1 MPPEEP
7 AALIAIDFKLDNGK
21 LTGNGE
27 RIYPLAK
34 PTLFASWYSE
44 TQPKGYCTVCGGL
57 VFVEGVRDKDF
68 ISVEISNARPVDVG
82 GRYQWREPNRPDGIM
97 FAMVLPERH
106 TLLDPDPMP
115 QEVKNFKKRLA
126 VHWRTPPPAETQLEI
141 SWSIRTLQEDV
152 DQEVQRVS
160 RVLFAS
166 RRKGMR
172 PEYDVALSY
181 ASEDREFVE
190 QTAAALGQHGITYF
204 YDRDEETAVRLWG
217 TNLYDHLSQVYSKLA
232 RYTVMF
238 ISKNYA
244 NKRWTN
250 LERQNAQARAFVEN
264 REYVL
269 PARFDDTEIPGLLPT
284 IAYVS
289 LKGLSPAQLA
299 EMIKRKVE
307 LTRI

>member
-1 MPPEEP
+1 MGSAYIRSPSQ
-7 AALIAIDFKLDNGK
+7 L
-21 LTGNGE
+21 
-27 RIYPLAK
+27 Y
-34 PTLFASWYSE
+34 FASWYSE

-250 LERQNAQARAFVEN
+250 LER
-264 REYVL
+264 
-269 PARFDDTEIPGLLPT
+269 
-284 IAYVS
+284 
-289 LKGLSPAQLA
+289 
-299 EMIKRKVE
+299 
-307 LTRI
+307 